1 MWAPEVHTFLPVD
14 DPVVA
19 VAHRAGGERREIRS
33 CAGFAEQLAVDV
45 LTGIQGPKELSL
57 LFLGADRDD
66 GRCGHAVADA
76 VLVHLGGWRSGGGQR
91 GVELFL
97 KALPHTETAVALWK
111 LEPRK
116 ARVEPCAEKLLRI
129 SALRVVCGEQLP
141 NSGIQIVGN
150 RFFVECHGWSPR

>member
-1 MWAPEVHTFLPVD
+1 MPFLCTSGAGAPAAANAAFD
-14 DPVVA
+14 
-19 VAHRAGGERREIRS
+19 
-33 CAGFAEQLAVDV
+33 
-45 LTGIQGPKELSL
+45 
-57 LFLGADRDD
+57 
-66 GRCGHAVADA
+66 
-76 VLVHLGGWRSGGGQR
+76 
-91 GVELFL
+91 LFL

-150 RFFVECHGWSPR
+150 RLFVECHGWSPR